1 MFYEYETTEAIWVW
15 AHAKVYVKEVEK
27 NIKSRKFEMGRYYI
41 WNVYIYYFFCN
52 WCLMSCDLL
61 LHSVLKMN

>member
-27 NIKSRKFEMGRYYI
+27 NIKSLRWADIIFEMCIYI
-41 WNVYIYYFFCN
+41 IFSAIGASWVVIC
-52 WCLMSCDLL
+52 
-61 LHSVLKMN
+61 